1 VKTQRSNGPITR
13 LIRGSDVQKSAPG
26 AIIVMQRLGQNDPV
40 LFSGEIIRV
49 AAQRKTIGKKPVK
62 WNSEAVE
69 FKQEHGHRLR
79 VFCASL
85 ADVFDNQVPSSW
97 RKDLFALIREC
108 GRLDWLLLTKRP
120 QNISK
125 MLPSNWGDG
134 YPNVWLGMTAE
145 DQTYFDQRWK
155 HLQKIPAVI
164 KFISYEPAIGPL
176 RLPKY
181 GPFPDWLI
189 SGGESGGGARPVKRR
204 WIQDVI
210 ADCRDHDVAV
220 FHKQWGTYQNNP
232 LVVKRGMTI
241 EDAKVLDNTGRAAAW
256 LMASLSENFRWRR
269 IPLIGT
275 RLNVALQPLSDN

>member
-1 VKTQRSNGPITR
+1 
-13 LIRGSDVQKSAPG
+13 
-26 AIIVMQRLGQNDPV
+26 M
-40 LFSGEIIRV
+40 
-49 AAQRKTIGKKPVK
+49 
-62 WNSEAVE
+62 
-69 FKQEHGHRLR
+69 
-79 VFCASL
+79 FCASL
-85 ADVFDNQVPSSW
+85 ADVFDNQVPSAW

-125 MLPSNWGDG
+125 MLPSDWGDG

-176 RLPKY
+176 RLPTY
-181 GPFPDWLI
+181 GPHPDWLI

-204 WIQDVI
+204 WIRDVI
-210 ADCRDHDVAV
+210 ADCRDHGVAV

-241 EDAKVLDNTGRAAAW
+241 EEAKVLDKYGKGGGLVDGELIRKFPVAQNSANRDAA
-256 LMASLSENFRWRR
+256 
-269 IPLIGT
+269 
-275 RLNVALQPLSDN
+275 